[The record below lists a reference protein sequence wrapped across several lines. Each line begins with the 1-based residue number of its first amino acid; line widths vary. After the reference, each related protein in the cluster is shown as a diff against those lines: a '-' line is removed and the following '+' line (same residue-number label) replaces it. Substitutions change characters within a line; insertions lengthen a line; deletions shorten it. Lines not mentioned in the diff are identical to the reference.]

1 MNKTK
6 PNSQGRKTVE
16 QRKRMLER
24 KPDMPRQDGDG
35 NMAADD
41 QRTSRPLK
49 RSARQ
54 SAFPVSRRGMN
65 QESHHHKR
73 APRDG

>member
-1 MNKTK
+1 MTKTK
-6 PNSQGRKTVE
+6 PNSQDRKTGE
-16 QRKRMLER
+16 QRKRMLDR

-41 QRTSRPLK
+41 QRASRSQK

-54 SAFPVSRRGMN
+54 SEFPVSRRGMN

-73 APRDG
+73 APQDK